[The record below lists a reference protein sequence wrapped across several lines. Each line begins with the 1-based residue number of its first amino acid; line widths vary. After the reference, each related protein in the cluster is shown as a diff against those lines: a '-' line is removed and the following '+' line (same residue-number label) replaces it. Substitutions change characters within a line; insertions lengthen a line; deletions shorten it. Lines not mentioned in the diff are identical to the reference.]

1 MMWESLGYRS
11 NLLFSYIIYQISWI
25 LAMNSLLKYL
35 LQCRLTLYSQI
46 YPNQNNSGFSHM
58 LPFLKAFFMQSN
70 LAETKQKLS
79 TFLGKEIDFI
89 AGLGINFSVGKVLLG

>member
-1 MMWESLGYRS
+1 MDIS
-11 NLLFSYIIYQISWI
+11 NEQSFKVFAPLRANIVF
-25 LAMNSLLKYL
+25 
-35 LQCRLTLYSQI
+35 
-46 YPNQNNSGFSHM
+46 PNQNNSGFSHM

>member
-1 MMWESLGYRS
+1 
-11 NLLFSYIIYQISWI
+11 
-25 LAMNSLLKYL
+25 MNSLLKYL

-46 YPNQNNSGFSHM
+46 YPNQKNSGFSHM

>member
-1 MMWESLGYRS
+1 MMQESLRYRP
-11 NLLFSYIIYQISWI
+11 NLLFSYIIYQISQI
-25 LAMNSLLKYL
+25 LAMNNLSKYL
-35 LQCRLTLYSQI
+35 LHCRLTLYSKI

-70 LAETKQKLS
+70 LAETKQLS

>member
-1 MMWESLGYRS
+1 
-11 NLLFSYIIYQISWI
+11 
-25 LAMNSLLKYL
+25 MNSLLKYL

-70 LAETKQKLS
+70 LEESKQKLF

-89 AGLGINFSVGKVLLG
+89 AGLGINFSAGKVLLG